1 MRPVTLTVLIIVL
14 LLTTGQAKAQEAVGE
29 TTGSISPP
37 TSSIEEDA
45 NAVTDTK
52 PKEPT
57 DSGMILVSK
66 APIEVRAHPSSS
78 ASVMYGF
85 PPGRRFRLIGQESG
99 FAEIQDLKSGATG
112 WIDETTL
119 GKLPGESA
127 ASVPSKPKPDSRTQ
141 KETTASVQASKA
153 KPAPRKQK
161 ERTVSVEPKPKT
173 NTKRHVTA
181 QQHAVQNHKRRGI
194 FSLRHN
200 GAQGVLY

>member
-1 MRPVTLTVLIIVL
+1 M
-14 LLTTGQAKAQEAVGE
+14 AQEGSGE
-29 TTGSISPP
+29 TTGSISPS
-37 TSSIEEDA
+37 TSSIEKDT
-45 NAVTDTK
+45 NAVTETK

-66 APIEVRAHPSSS
+66 VPIEVRAHPSSS

-99 FAEIQDLKSGATG
+99 FAEIQDLRSGATG

-119 GKLPGESA
+119 GNLPGESA
-127 ASVPSKPKPDSRTQ
+127 ASVPSKPKPDSHTQ
-141 KETTASVQASKA
+141 KETTASVQASEA

-161 ERTVSVEPKPKT
+161 VGTASVEPKPKT
-173 NTKRHVTA
+173 ITKRHVTA
-181 QQHAVQNHKRRGI
+181 TQQHPVQNHKRHGI
-194 FSLRHN
+194 FGLRHN